1 VALGFLTS
9 PEYETDLVQGTAFQ
23 YAPLWEGFYPEF
35 LHRSADPA
43 GLSAWVRALQS
54 GTSDQ
59 AVLAGI
65 LGSPEGY
72 RDWS

>member
-1 VALGFLTS
+1 MTS
-9 PEYETDLVQGTAFQ
+9 LEYDTDLVNGGPFH
-23 YAPLWEGFYPEF
+23 YAPVWQGFYPAF
-35 LHRSADPA
+35 LLRAAEPA
-43 GLSAWVRALQS
+43 GLDGWVGALQS
-54 GTSDQ
+54 RSLSDQ